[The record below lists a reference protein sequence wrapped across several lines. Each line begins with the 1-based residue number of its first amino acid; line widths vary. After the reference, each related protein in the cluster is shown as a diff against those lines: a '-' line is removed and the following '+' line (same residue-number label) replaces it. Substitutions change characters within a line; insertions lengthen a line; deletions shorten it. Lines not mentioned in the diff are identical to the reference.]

1 MQIVKVNI
9 MELASELAEREV
21 LKHFDNK
28 LELVYENPSDS
39 ITTYTEEAQD
49 LFNNLYDEFWEMIE
63 NSKED

>member
-1 MQIVKVNI
+1 MQIVKINI
-9 MELASELAEREV
+9 MELTSELAHRNV

-49 LFNNLYDEFWEMIE
+49 LFNDLYDEFWEMIE